1 MADFLIKAGADIE
14 LGCSTPLMEAAQEGH
29 LELVKYL
36 LAAGEQ
42 KEKRQ
47 IEENHPEK
55 RRPFTFVLNNPFSRS
70 CYSGA
75 NVHATTAT
83 GDTALT
89 YACENG
95 HTDVADVLLQ
105 AGANLVRHDL
115 EASLSQMIGFDSCFC
130 ANAKTDPRL
139 LRFVASVTTAVFSS
153 SF

>member
-42 KEKRQ
+42 
-47 IEENHPEK
+47 EE
-55 RRPFTFVLNNPFSRS
+55 RRFSEAVLHLKCASYTFCADSPDLY
-70 CYSGA
+70 YSGA

-105 AGANLVRHDL
+105 AGANLVCHDL
-115 EASLSQMIGFDSCFC
+115 KC
-130 ANAKTDPRL
+130 P
-139 LRFVASVTTAVFSS
+139 FSPMS
-153 SF
+153 